1 MVTSRWLSWRLPGGP
16 RPFIP
21 PTLVAG
27 GVRKKYLAEVMHYT
41 KDMIDNSFNHAKT
54 QGLYR
59 KNAVHG
65 EEEAR
70 LVLDDT
76 FNNKNEKGEATNLS
90 SNGTFEDLGL
100 VCLCLRLVF
109 PTLQRN
115 DSPFTILPTYIAVLG
130 KKIDHGSTQKDAP
143 LCYSNFM
150 HTCVF
155 RAAHV

>member
-1 MVTSRWLSWRLPGGP
+1 MGNFKMVELKIARWSQTVHSTNIGG
-16 RPFIP
+16 RWC
-21 PTLVAG
+21 T
-27 GVRKKYLAEVMHYT
+27 KKYLAEVMHYT

-100 VCLCLRLVF
+100 VCFGLEHLSDFCW
-109 PTLQRN
+109 
-115 DSPFTILPTYIAVLG
+115 
-130 KKIDHGSTQKDAP
+130 
-143 LCYSNFM
+143 M
-150 HTCVF
+150 
-155 RAAHV
+155 